1 MMNQRVNYR
10 GKLVKD
16 PKQWAY
22 GQAFPTREEVKGI
35 DAALHSE
42 DCIHFVDP
50 KTLTLN
56 TGFLD
61 LEGEPI
67 FFGDVVEIFGYG
79 LLVVHEFS
87 DLVELYEALPERDIG
102 KIQGNIFDDPSLRE
116 HL

>member
-22 GQAFPTREEVKGI
+22 GQLFPSKGKEGLA
-35 DAALHSE
+35 AALHTE
-42 DCIHFVDP
+42 HGIYFVDV

-56 TGFLD
+56 TGFVD
-61 LEGEPI
+61 SDGYSI
-67 FFGDVVEIFGYG
+67 FFGDVVEVFGYG
-79 LLVVHEFS
+79 MLVVNEFS

-102 KIQGNIFDDPSLRE
+102 KIQGNIFDDPSLGE
-116 HL
+116 YL

>member
-10 GKLVKD
+10 GKLIKD

-22 GQAFPTREEVKGI
+22 GQIFPCDKAENKRSVLSTDNGL
-35 DAALHSE
+35 A
-42 DCIHFVDP
+42 FVDT
-50 KTLTLN
+50 KTLTLS
-56 TGFLD
+56 TSFVDSDGHL
-61 LEGEPI
+61 I

-79 LLVVHEFS
+79 LLVVYEFS

-102 KIQGNIFDDPSLRE
+102 KIQGNIFDDPSLME